1 MMNTSQEVQGHMPMR
16 GKILV
21 VEDEASVLE
30 NIVELLEAEGF
41 TTLTARNGEEAFRL
55 VTDEK
60 PDLIIS
66 DIRLPRLDGK
76 GLLSRLSRS
85 NAIANIPFIFLTA
98 LTTREDQRAGMEL
111 GADDYIT
118 KPFTR
123 KDLLDA
129 VRRRL
134 EKHRSIQAEAVKQ
147 TFSANRYLAQA
158 MPFEM
163 IQPLTRIL
171 RLADDLHKKRAALNG
186 EAVSAAAQSIKSET
200 ESLMHTLDNYRVF
213 YSVVVSHETDETQ
226 AEDTA
231 ISVSIKPLVEEL
243 AQSLFWEY
251 QRQEE
256 LRLSI
261 QDAEVSANEPVLSR
275 VIEGLVRTILPNVQ
289 RGEGVEVEGDVFAGQ
304 SMYRLAICGPKTCL
318 GEVQV
323 SWLQHADA
331 FTMEEYARVGI
342 NLILARKLLEA
353 VHGGLSISYRD
364 DGRLS
369 LDIFLR
375 LATGGMN

>member
-1 MMNTSQEVQGHMPMR
+1 MR
-16 GKILV
+16 NKILV

-41 TTLTARNGEEAFRL
+41 STLTARNGEEAYRL
-55 VTDEK
+55 AVHEK

-66 DIRLPRLDGK
+66 DIRMPRLDGK

-98 LTTREDQRAGMEL
+98 LTAREDLRAGMDL

-123 KDLLDA
+123 KDLLNA

-134 EKHRSIQAEAVKQ
+134 AKHQSIQAEAVKE
-147 TFSANRYLAQA
+147 TISANRYLAQA

-163 IQPLTRIL
+163 VQPIL
-171 RLADDLHKKRAALNG
+171 QILGLASDLQEMRGSPNG
-186 EAVSAAAQSIKSET
+186 DAVFAAAQSIQTEAET
-200 ESLMHTLDNYRVF
+200 LMHTVDNYRFF
-213 YSVVVSHETDETQ
+213 YSVVIPQVTGETQ
-226 AEDTA
+226 DGETVS
-231 ISVSIKPLVEEL
+231 SVIIKPLVEEL

-251 QRQEE
+251 HRQED

-261 QDAEVSANEPVLSR
+261 QDGEISASETVLSR
-275 VIEGLVRTILPNVQ
+275 VIEELARTVLANTRPGDV
-289 RGEGVEVEGDVFAGQ
+289 VEVEGNVFAGQ
-304 SMYRLAICGPKTCL
+304 SMYRLAISGPKTFL
-318 GEVQV
+318 SEEQV
-323 SWLQHADA
+323 GWLQHADA
-331 FTMEEYARVGI
+331 FTIEEYARVGI
-342 NLILARKLLEA
+342 SLILARKLVEA
-353 VHGGLSISYRD
+353 VRGGLSISNPD
-364 DGRLS
+364 EGRLS

-375 LATGGMN
+375 LAAGGVKQ